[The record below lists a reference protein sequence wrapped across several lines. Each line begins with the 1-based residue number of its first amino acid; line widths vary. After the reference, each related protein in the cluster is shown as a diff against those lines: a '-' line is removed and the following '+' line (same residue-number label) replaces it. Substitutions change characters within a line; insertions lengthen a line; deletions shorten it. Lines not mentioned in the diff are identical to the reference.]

1 MKKDHEKLLVL
12 PDALTSVTGEMC
24 FKALNPYTG
33 SFASALHYNMIIVV
47 EIQTF
52 SFNSKGFTKTV

>member
-33 SFASALHYNMIIVV
+33 SFASALHYN
-47 EIQTF
+47 
-52 SFNSKGFTKTV
+52 GFLIKQICGRNTDFQL